1 MAGFFAVEGTRLLVG
16 VIAPPACRSDP
27 ATNGL
32 AVTLHDSFSASIA
45 VNDARTLSNGLLSGE
60 RHCIADVAPLKTGLD
75 AEHMDWHR
83 VLYQVKK
90 SDNPDLA
97 TVTAQLG
104 DAVPLAPERSLFM
117 TWLDNFLD

>member
-1 MAGFFAVEGTRLLVG
+1 MIAFVAVEGSRLLIG
-16 VIAPPACRSDP
+16 AIAPPACRTDP

-45 VNDARTLSNGLLSGE
+45 VNDARTLSNGLFTGE
-60 RHCIADVAPLKTGLD
+60 RHCIADIAPLKSGLD
-75 AEHMDWHR
+75 AEHMAWRR

-104 DAVPLAPERSLFM
+104 DAVPLAPERSFYIK
-117 TWLDNFLD
+117 WIENFLD